1 MLVYVDGAAL
11 PEEEARAMWRRFS
24 DFMEEHKGDLAGF
37 AAAEGFA
44 SVHPAVENGKPV
56 LHASKTSAQ
65 RPYASVTTGMGREP
79 RSSGSASSHR
89 AEANGRNSSQKR
101 RR

>member
-44 SVHPAVENGKPV
+44 SVHLAVENGKHV
-56 LHASKTSAQ
+56 LDPSKTPAQ
-65 RPYASVTTGMGREP
+65 RPYATVTTGMGREP
-79 RSSGSASSHR
+79 RSRGSNERHR
-89 AEANGRNSSQKR
+89 GGTNGRNASQKR